1 MRSEDFLPEHTM
13 VWKRSKS
20 GKVRMKWRC
29 MSGPRAGRTVPSV
42 SDCSKAPDV
51 AQSIRMKK
59 TRAQTKVRQAV
70 AMEAAKEEAAREVGK
85 AEEMGVVVMVEVV
98 VELCSLTLEVMFRM

>member
-1 MRSEDFLPEHTM
+1 MRSEDFLPEHKM

-20 GKVRMKWRC
+20 GKVSMKWRC

-59 TRAQTKVRQAV
+59 TRAQTKVRQARK
-70 AMEAAKEEAAREVGK
+70 AKKTKRVNPSSRLISRLNK
-85 AEEMGVVVMVEVV
+85 Y
-98 VELCSLTLEVMFRM
+98 R